1 MRVIKT
7 ADGREILLPSNDYV
21 FKLIFG
27 SERNKDFLA
36 AFLSAVL
43 GILRKH

>member
-7 ADGREILLPSNDYV
+7 ADGREILLPSNDYI

-27 SERNKDFLA
+27 DERNKASLA
-36 AFLSAVL
+36 AFLSAVQ
-43 GILRKH
+43 GTAD